1 MQFHFEPAFTRD
13 RLGIEVV
20 KQYDLVKIQPTE
32 FVAKYLCCNVS
43 IALEIKVKFL
53 YICGHLSDFL
63 FKFYLKLYHWDF
75 KIKSPQ
81 KKTTSF
87 PIKILYLDLSNLTP
101 NPYEYNLNASIFA
114 CD

>member
-1 MQFHFEPAFTRD
+1 M
-13 RLGIEVV
+13 
-20 KQYDLVKIQPTE
+20 KILPTE
-32 FVAKYLCCNVS
+32 FVAKYLCCNDS

-53 YICGHLSDFL
+53 YICGHFSDFL
-63 FKFYLKLYHWDF
+63 VKFYLKLYHWDF

-114 CD
+114 RD